1 MKRYFRPALADFVL
15 IERMQLTNDS
25 GKQKVI
31 WLLETVNKL
40 SMDDSGIFQQ
50 EALSL
55 RS

>member
-1 MKRYFRPALADFVL
+1 MKRCFRPALADFVL

-31 WLLETVNKL
+31 WLLE
-40 SMDDSGIFQQ
+40 SSGFFQQ